1 MMENQEILKKLAS
14 DALIVQS
21 ACNPVGIT
29 RSLNLAL
36 IELSKMGLGTDAI
49 SKHPITRMYLTQL
62 SFLSGMNYD
71 NYSYPEDYK
80 KCEEW
85 SGEIVNN

>member
-14 DALIVQS
+14 DALLVQS

-36 IELSKMGLGTDAI
+36 IELDKMGFGTDAI

-62 SFLSGMNYD
+62 SFLSGMNND
-71 NYSYPEDYK
+71 DYSYSEDYK

-85 SGEIVNN
+85 SGKVVTN

>member
-14 DALIVQS
+14 DALLVQS

-62 SFLSGMNYD
+62 SFLSGMMND
-71 NYSYPEDYK
+71 DYSYFEDYE

-85 SGEIVNN
+85 SGKVVTN